1 MTLMELLEEENKD
14 ILLAIIPNIRTLIES
29 FCNEHAI
36 NKLPDSA
43 QANGETTPPNKG
55 YGLDRSNTLGNKIL
69 GGDFSALHSKYQIG
83 K

>member
-36 NKLPDSA
+36 NQLPDSA
-43 QANGETTPPNKG
+43 
-55 YGLDRSNTLGNKIL
+55 
-69 GGDFSALHSKYQIG
+69 
-83 K
+83 